1 MHHKGVSQMDQK
13 KRAIFPLMASL
24 LALAVTIGWT
34 VWKGKLLP
42 EKVGTTK
49 SVAVLPFDN
58 LSPDPS

>member
-1 MHHKGVSQMDQK
+1 MDQK

-34 VWKGKLLP
+34 VWKGKLLL